1 MKRRRQQPELNIIE
15 CLRDRRLLGLFIDDE
30 QTWAAWFCFLRAF
43 FALRP
48 ESGDLRVYSECTS
61 RAEWPTTPATE
72 AWLPIGVRGGKSF
85 MIAVLAVFLAF
96 FRRYRL
102 NRGEIG
108 YVLIVAPT
116 RKQATIIKNYVSG
129 FLHDHPI
136 LRGHVQS
143 ETAEEIRLDNQLAIS
158 VLSSDYKS
166 IRGFTAVACIVDEI
180 AYLTIEGSR
189 PDTEVVRALRSRLLT
204 TGGPLLCI
212 GSPYAKKGELYSVF
226 RRHYGQDGSPVLV
239 WRAPSTTM
247 NPTLSA
253 KAIEQARKEDPE
265 AAKADYD
272 AEFRSDI
279 QTFVSREV
287 VDAVVAPGR
296 YELPPISG
304 LAYRA
309 FIDPAGGSGS
319 DSMTLAIAHKEGPLN
334 VVDAVREIRPPF
346 SPEAAVGEFTT
357 LLRRYRVRSVVGD
370 RFGGEW
376 PRERLRVH
384 GISYILADRSKSE
397 IYRDFLPLLN
407 SGEVQ
412 LLDNETVVNQLCNL
426 ERRTARGG
434 RDSIDHPP
442 GGHDDLINAVAGVL
456 VMPGRIRRVGTW
468 GSTTV
473 DGQNLYRN
481 LDVRRAFPGANGPE
495 DLTVRA
501 IDLSTVFKGVR
512 S

>member
-1 MKRRRQQPELNIIE
+1 MKRRRQQPELSIIE
-15 CLRDRRLLGLFIDDE
+15 CLRDRRLLGRFIDDE
-30 QTWAAWFCFLRAF
+30 STYAAWLCFLRAF

-48 ESGDLRVYSECTS
+48 EPGDMRLYSQCTS
-61 RAEWPTTPATE
+61 RAEWPRSPSTE

-85 MIAVLAVFLAF
+85 MIAVLAVYLAF

-102 NRGEIG
+102 SRGELG

-116 RKQATIIKNYVSG
+116 RKQAGIIKSYISG
-129 FLHDHPI
+129 FLRDHPI

-158 VLSSDYKS
+158 TLSSDYKS

-180 AYLTIEGSR
+180 AYLTVEGSR

-212 GSPYAKKGELYSVF
+212 GSPYAKRGELYSVF
-226 RRHYGQDGSPVLV
+226 RRHYGADGSPVLV
-239 WRAPSTTM
+239 WRAPSLVM
-247 NPTLSA
+247 NPTLPA
-253 KAIEQARKEDPE
+253 KVIAQARQEDPE

-279 QTFVSREV
+279 ETFVSREV
-287 VDAVVAPGR
+287 VDACVAPGR

-304 LAYRA
+304 IRYRA
-309 FIDPAGGSGS
+309 FVDPAGGSGQ
-319 DSMTLAIAHKEGPLN
+319 DSMTLAIAHNEGALN
-334 VVDAVREIRPPF
+334 VLDAVREIRPPF
-346 SPEAAVGEFTT
+346 SPEAVASDFAK
-357 LLRRYRVRSVVGD
+357 LLKRYRARSVVGD

-376 PRERLRVH
+376 PRERLRAH
-384 GISYILADRSKSE
+384 GISYILADRSKSD

-412 LLDNETVVNQLCNL
+412 LLDNETVVNQLCAL

-442 GGHDDLINAVAGVL
+442 GGRDDLCNAVAGVV
-456 VMPGRIRRVGTW
+456 VMPGATRRVGTW
-468 GSTTV
+468 GSTTS
-473 DGQNLYRN
+473 DGQNLYRH
-481 LDVRRAFPGANGPE
+481 LDLRRAFPGANSLN
-495 DLTVRA
+495 DLVVHKHGE
-501 IDLSTVFKGVR
+501 IE
-512 S
+512 